1 MRTIKK
7 LYWIAQFCGWTVY
20 SSLIYL
26 SAYIDRPE
34 KITYKLLIQLIF
46 MTILSISFTH
56 LMRLFILKSKWLDLK
71 LKPLIPRIVFI
82 SIVCASFIETGLLI
96 SEYFVLKLSE
106 TNTIELGRIVVNVLA
121 LTLLIICWNG
131 IYFTYHFFQKSRI
144 QEIENLSLESSKN
157 EIELKNLRSQLNP
170 HFLFNS
176 LNSIRALI
184 DLEPKKAKTAVTTLS
199 NLLRKSLLSGKENLI
214 SINEEIDI
222 VKSYLDL
229 EKIRFEERLTVIWE
243 IDEQINSF
251 LVPPF
256 SIQTLVEN
264 AIKHGVSKSVEG
276 GFIKIS
282 TKKEATHIQIQIEN
296 SGKINGKTDT
306 GIGIE
311 NTQRRLAIQYKDS
324 AKFTLEQLDNSVL
337 STLTFNYEKA

>member
-1 MRTIKK
+1 MQTIKK

-20 SSLIYL
+20 SCLIYL

-46 MTILSISFTH
+46 MTFLSILFTH
-56 LMRLFILKSKWLDLK
+56 LMRLFMLKKKWLDIK
-71 LKPLIPRIVFI
+71 LKTLIPRLILI
-82 SIVCASFIETGLLI
+82 SIVCASFIESGLLI
-96 SEYFVLKLSE
+96 SEYVFLKISE
-106 TNTIELGRIVVNVLA
+106 INTLELGRIVVNILA
-121 LTLLIICWNG
+121 LTLLVICWNG
-131 IYFTYHFFQKSRI
+131 IYFTYHFFQKSRE
-144 QEIENLSLESSKN
+144 QELENLSLESSKN

-184 DLEPKKAKTAVTTLS
+184 DIEPKKAKTAITTLS
-199 NLLRKSLLSGKENLI
+199 NLLRKSLLSGKVNLI
-214 SINEEIDI
+214 PISEEIDI

-229 EKIRFEERLTVIWE
+229 EKVRFEERLTVIWD
-243 IDEQINSF
+243 IDEHINSF
-251 LVPPF
+251 SVPPF

-282 TKKEATHIQIQIEN
+282 TKKFATHIQVEIEN
-296 SGKINGKTDT
+296 SGSLNQKKDT

-311 NTQRRLAIQYKDS
+311 NTQRRLAIQYKDN
-324 AKFTLEQLDNSVL
+324 AKFTLQQLDNSVL
-337 STLTFNYEKA
+337 STLTFNYEKV